1 MQKFKLEVLLHII
14 GIGSASGLIL
24 KDNMLFIISD
34 NSSFLYQYKIKE
46 SQLIPI
52 PLLENAQQNTP
63 KKDKSDLEAITEK
76 NGLLYLFGSG
86 STEKRN
92 RCFTYNLATGQVKT
106 NDLQPL
112 FDQLKRTAAITSAD
126 LNIEGVVW
134 HNNNWLL
141 FQRGNGEKAK
151 NGIFTIDNKANKQKF
166 HPIALPKIHNIEA
179 TFTDAVVVKDQVYF
193 LAAVENT
200 VSTYD
205 DGDILGS
212 FIGIINLSTMSV
224 VYSEFISATHK
235 FEGLA
240 FSNENEDEI
249 SFLLCEDNDTEIA
262 ETTIYNLTLKKAL
275 SNR

>member
-1 MQKFKLEVLLHII
+1 MQKFKLKVLLHII
-14 GIGSASGLIL
+14 GIGSASGLVL

-46 SQLIPI
+46 NQLITI
-52 PLLENAQQNTP
+52 PLLENAQRNIA
-63 KKDKSDLEAITEK
+63 KNDKPDLEAITEK
-76 NGLLYLFGSG
+76 DGLLYLFGSG

-92 RCFTYNLATGQVKT
+92 RCFIYNLTTGQVKT

-112 FDQLKRTAAITSAD
+112 FDQLKKTATITSAD
-126 LNIEGVVW
+126 LNIEGAVW
-134 HNNNWLL
+134 YNNSWFL

-151 NGIFTIDNKANKQKF
+151 NGVFVVDKKANKQRF
-166 HPIALPKIHNIEA
+166 HPITLPKIQNIEA
-179 TFTDAVVVKDQVYF
+179 TFTDAVLVKDQVYF

-212 FIGIINLSTMSV
+212 FIGIINPATMAV

-240 FSNENEDEI
+240 FSTENEDEI
-249 SFLLCEDNDTEIA
+249 SFLLCEDTDN
-262 ETTIYNLTLKKAL
+262 ETLESTIYTLTLSK
-275 SNR
+275 